1 MREKI
6 IEMLE
11 ELKKYVGETIR
22 PDEFKKCMGDVDFEY
37 MTECQSRLFHIYK
50 MRIFSE
56 RDEESE
62 VGYVDYVYYS
72 EDEDIEVIE
81 VGIYDDLEVEE

>member
-1 MREKI
+1 MKEKI

-11 ELKKYVGETIR
+11 ELKKYVGKTIH
-22 PDEFKKCMGDVDFEY
+22 PDELKKWMGDVGFEY
-37 MTECQSRLFHIYK
+37 MTECQSRLFNVYK

-56 RDEESE
+56 RNEESE

-72 EDEDIEVIE
+72 EDKDIEIVE
-81 VGIYDDLEVEE
+81 VGIYGDLEVEE